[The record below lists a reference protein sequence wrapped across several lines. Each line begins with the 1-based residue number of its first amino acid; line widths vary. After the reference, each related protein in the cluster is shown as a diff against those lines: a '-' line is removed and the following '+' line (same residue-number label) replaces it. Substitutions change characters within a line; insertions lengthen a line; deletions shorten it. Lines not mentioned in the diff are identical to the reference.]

1 MALAFGSMMLYP
13 GGTARERSTV
23 GYAPS
28 QNFLSDLGMTVAY
41 NGQTNRI
48 GALCFVSSLVILVI
62 ALGGCLWQFL
72 VFYSSEPR
80 PRRFARAA
88 GVAGVVVC
96 LAFTGVAITPEN
108 RVMALHMTVTLLAWR
123 VFPFVS
129 LFLTVASLRS
139 SVVPPRV
146 AIAWAI
152 LTMILAA
159 YVVIL
164 GWGPALTTVDGLRAQ
179 VVVQKIVAAT
189 VVAIFLYLSVEG
201 NRVLE
206 HSMSAKPLSFS

>member
-1 MALAFGSMMLYP
+1 MLLYP
-13 GGTARERSTV
+13 GGTPRERSTV
-23 GYAPS
+23 GYSAS
-28 QNFLSDLGMTVAY
+28 HNFLSDLGMTVAY

-62 ALGGCLWQFL
+62 ALGSCLWQFL
-72 VFYSSEPR
+72 IFYASEPR

-88 GVAGVVVC
+88 GVAGVIVC

-108 RVMALHMTVTLLAWR
+108 RVMALHVTVTLLAWR

-139 SVVPPRV
+139 SMVPHRV

-152 LTMILAA
+152 LTIVLAA

-164 GWGPALTTVDGLRAQ
+164 SWGPDLTTVDGLRAQ
-179 VVVQKIVAAT
+179 VVAQKIVTAT
-189 VVAIFLYLSVEG
+189 VVAIFLYLTVEG
-201 NRVLE
+201 NRVLAR
-206 HSMSAKPLSFS
+206 SMSAKPLSFS